1 MEDDEVE
8 QEGRGGASHTQ
19 LQSQPTHII
28 LFTGP
33 TQVEEE
39 LS

>member
-8 QEGRGGASHTQ
+8 QEGRGGESHTQ
-19 LQSQPTHII
+19 LQSQAHII
-28 LFTGP
+28 LETGH
-33 TQVEEE
+33 TQVKEE